1 MRDGGMEA
9 FSLPGLMLSPSRLLL
24 QFPSLVVSG
33 EEEVGMGSKTVCVS
47 HVGGT
52 HVAAIGV

>member
-9 FSLPGLMLSPSRLLL
+9 FSLPGLMTLLL

-33 EEEVGMGSKTVCVS
+33 EEEVGMGV
-47 HVGGT
+47 
-52 HVAAIGV
+52 